1 MRIVHIRMKH
11 RLQKR
16 RSRVFTA
23 LSIIVVLIVA
33 VRLALP
39 YVILHYA
46 NQTLA
51 EMDGYN
57 GHIEDIDLAI
67 IRGAYKIDSIY
78 INHVDS
84 VTQKETPFLSASLID
99 LSVEWRSLLK
109 GSLVGEVV
117 VDRPVMRFTK
127 EKVEPKQV
135 QKDTADFRH
144 VLDELMPLKIN
155 RLEFKNG
162 RLQYVDNTSKP
173 KVNIS
178 MTDVEV
184 LALNLRNSYDSAA
197 VLPATINAQ
206 ATVYDGRLDMKMK
219 LNPLAETPTFDMN
232 AEWRHTNLVKLND
245 FFQAYAKIDVNTGTF
260 GLYTEI
266 AAKEG
271 SFTGY
276 VKPLLVDV
284 DVLGHEDR
292 KDNILRKAWESIS
305 GTVSEI
311 FENQSK
317 ETFAT
322 KIPLRG
328 RLDNPKANIFFAI
341 TQVLENA
348 FVNALQPSIDQQINL
363 TAVDKEQ
370 QKQKKGF
377 LEKVFGGNDKK
388 RADKKEQKREERARK
403 ENKKNARKRDRG

>member
-1 MRIVHIRMKH
+1 MEQRH
-11 RLQKR
+11 RRKR
-16 RSRVFTA
+16 NRVFTA
-23 LSIIVVLIVA
+23 LLIVVALIVA

-67 IRGAYKIDSIY
+67 LRGAYTIDSIY

-84 VTQKETPFLSASLID
+84 ATQKETPFMSASMVD

-127 EKVEPKQV
+127 EKVEPKEV

-155 RLEFKNG
+155 RLELRNG
-162 RLQYVDNTSKP
+162 RLQYVDNTSRP

-178 MTDVEV
+178 MTDVDV

-245 FFQAYAKIDVNTGTF
+245 FFQAYAKIDVNKGTF

-292 KDNILRKAWESIS
+292 KD
-305 GTVSEI
+305 
-311 FENQSK
+311 
-317 ETFAT
+317 
-322 KIPLRG
+322 
-328 RLDNPKANIFFAI
+328 
-341 TQVLENA
+341 
-348 FVNALQPSIDQQINL
+348 
-363 TAVDKEQ
+363 
-370 QKQKKGF
+370 
-377 LEKVFGGNDKK
+377 
-388 RADKKEQKREERARK
+388 
-403 ENKKNARKRDRG
+403 